1 MHTWIA
7 NVFTHKYN
15 QEIQRWAIWEFLALL
30 KELYLYSCHYIR
42 RLFIALS
49 GMVYNVE
56 ILKSHLEYYPE
67 IRLQHC
73 RPHPKSGIT
82 KDIFA
87 IVMAQGTWLCNI
99 LQISPDSRVHLG
111 ISWNI
116 RAGYLDSVSQ
126 AWGCCSNTTGR
137 EWSWWWQA
145 KPNSTQPN
153 AILSYTHQQ
162 VEGQNWS
169 QFSITVLRSTVEA
182 AFKLFRRCHNP
193 VEPWVIDQSWR
204 HLPWVMTLLLLKS
217 ATLINILL
225 AIFSKQRNQT
235 WQEARYKWRDA
246 KELGWDAGWKGCINT
261 QNQLILQN
269 ILHSP

>member
-73 RPHPKSGIT
+73 RPHPKSGMT

-87 IVMAQGTWLCNI
+87 IVMAQGTSDFAIFCRSR
-99 LQISPDSRVHLG
+99 QIQESTLECLWTSAQDIWTVFHRHEDAVPTPLEGSGADGGKPSP
-111 ISWNI
+111 
-116 RAGYLDSVSQ
+116 
-126 AWGCCSNTTGR
+126 
-137 EWSWWWQA
+137 
-145 KPNSTQPN
+145 TQPN
-153 AILSYTHQQ
+153 QT
-162 VEGQNWS
+162 
-169 QFSITVLRSTVEA
+169 
-182 AFKLFRRCHNP
+182 
-193 VEPWVIDQSWR
+193 QSC
-204 HLPWVMTLLLLKS
+204 L
-217 ATLINILL
+217 TLI
-225 AIFSKQRNQT
+225 S
-235 WQEARYKWRDA
+235 KWRGRIDPNLA
-246 KELGWDAGWKGCINT
+246 SQCWGQLWKPHLSCSGDVTT
-261 QNQLILQN
+261 QLN
-269 ILHSP
+269 HEW